1 MNNNDYN
8 NNYNN
13 NTNIIP
19 VVSYSNAYKYKSII
33 YQENKNKSGIYRW
46 NNLVTG
52 DSYVGS
58 AINLTNRLSNYFSFI
73 FLKRT
78 MLKSKSIINNSLL
91 KYGYNNFSLDI
102 LEYCESSVLI
112 KREQY
117 YLDTLKPKYN
127 ILKIAGSS
135 LGYRHSPETLLK
147 YKERRLSPEALIN
160 LKLAKKGKAPTSSLR
175 KINHLLATG
184 HITTVVN
191 KKDNSVKVYN
201 SIRAVSRD
209 IGINPGTIANY
220 INTNKW
226 LRDTY
231 LITGITNRKKW

>member
-1 MNNNDYN
+1 MKNNNN
-8 NNYNN
+8 NV
-13 NTNIIP
+13 NIIP
-19 VVSYSNAYKYKSII
+19 VVSYSNAYKDKSII
-33 YQENKNKSGIYRW
+33 YKENINKSGIYRW

-58 AINLTNRLSNYFSFI
+58 AVNLTNRLSNYFSLI

-78 MLKSKSIINNSLL
+78 ILKSRSIISNSLL

-102 LEYCESSVLI
+102 LEYYESSVLI
-112 KREQY
+112 NREQY

-135 LGYRHSPETLLK
+135 FGYKHSPETLLK
-147 YKERRLSPEALIN
+147 FKERRLSPEALIN
-160 LKLAKKGKAPTSSLR
+160 LKLAKKGKAPTSPLR
-175 KINHLLATG
+175 IINHLLATG

-191 KKDNSVKVYN
+191 KKDNSIKVYN

-220 INTNKW
+220 INTHKW
-226 LRDTY
+226 LKDIY
-231 LITGITNRKKW
+231 LITRKNK